1 MSYSLIILPPSLF
14 FYFFKYFFLLNF
26 SLYNGILLQI
36 LFISFFYFFKFYLLI
51 FLFPSP
57 FFIQYFLPYHFVSP
71 FTFHLSLTYFF
82 KFYLNFFY
90 SIPNPSYTKITIILS
105 TPRCKIIH
113 HHKSPNHFL
122 NFHFL
127 FFYSLWGLYYYF
139 LNLLTYFKFY
149 WGISRTFNFLNLLF
163 RILLWKKFWKNKIL
177 FKFQN

>member
-1 MSYSLIILPPSLF
+1 MYNGILFQLLFILF
-14 FYFFKYFFLLNF
+14 FYFL
-26 SLYNGILLQI
+26 
-36 LFISFFYFFKFYLLI
+36 KFYLLI
-51 FLFPSP
+51 FLFSP
-57 FFIQYFLPYHFVSP
+57 PPIFIQYFLPYHFVSP
-71 FTFHLSLTYFF
+71 FTFHLSITHFF
-82 KFYLNFFY
+82 KFLFNFFY

-149 WGISRTFNFLNLLF
+149 MGISQPSIF
-163 RILLWKKFWKNKIL
+163 
-177 FKFQN
+177 